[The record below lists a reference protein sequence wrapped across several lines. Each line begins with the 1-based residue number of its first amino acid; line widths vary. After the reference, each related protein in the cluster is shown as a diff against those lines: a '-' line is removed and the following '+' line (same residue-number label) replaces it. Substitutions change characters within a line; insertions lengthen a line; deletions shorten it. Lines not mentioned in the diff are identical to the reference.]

1 MTDNPYQPPTEPSI
15 HSEARKR
22 NLRGGPSSNHRFW
35 IGLALCP
42 IYGPILTVFGI
53 TLLGLIYQTSGMD
66 GSAVTNPMSLIFFP
80 IFGLLIGIP
89 INYVAMGLTF
99 FPLIIAAKNRNKLNF
114 RNTMMNWLA
123 SVMIVMIVT
132 AFGST
137 LSSIAFDKKGMSE
150 GLLTGF
156 SSGIF
161 TGMLF
166 ALVSLVSAISF
177 WYTGVRGNA
186 LLITAK

>member
-15 HSEARKR
+15 HSEVRKR
-22 NLRGGPSSNHRFW
+22 DPGGGPSSNYRFW
-35 IGLALCP
+35 IGLAWCP

-53 TLLGLIYQTSGMD
+53 TLLGLIYQTSSMD
-66 GSAVTNPMSLIFFP
+66 GSVVTNPMSLIFFP

-114 RNTMMNWLA
+114 RNTMMHWLT
-123 SVMIVMIVT
+123 SVIIVMTVT

-137 LSSIAFDKKGMSE
+137 LSSIAFDNKGMSE

-156 SSGIF
+156 SSGLF

-166 ALVSLVSAISF
+166 ASVSLVSAISF
-177 WYTGVRGNA
+177 WYTGVRGNS
-186 LLITAK
+186 LLIITE